1 MIATRQLE
9 RFLPNLLRRQLL
21 DDPAAV
27 SAAHCEEVPGTAL
40 FCDITGF
47 TPLTESLAREGPDG
61 VERLTEILNS
71 YFGQLIDLVQGHGGD
86 IVKFAGDAL
95 LALWQTSDVLGLRD
109 CTRRAAQCGLEI
121 QKRLSGYDSGAGV
134 KLQQRVAIGSG
145 TLQTAYL
152 GGALGRWEFVVA
164 GEPLRQ
170 ITPAMASAKPGS
182 APVAGKAW
190 GLLEGMFRGTPSLE
204 GVTRPVCPT

>member
-1 MIATRQLE
+1 MASPLE
-9 RFLPNLLRRQLL
+9 RFLPDLLRRRLHL
-21 DDPAAV
+21 GASPIDAAY
-27 SAAHCEEVPGTAL
+27 CEEVPGTAL

-47 TPLTESLAREGPDG
+47 TPLTESLVREGPDG

-95 LALWQTSDVLGLRD
+95 LALWQCPDAVGLRD
-109 CTRRAAQCGLEI
+109 STRRAVQCGLEI
-121 QKRLSGYDSGAGV
+121 QKRLTGFDSGAGV
-134 KLQQRVAIGSG
+134 KLQQRVAIGCG

-182 APVAGKAW
+182 VTVAGKAW